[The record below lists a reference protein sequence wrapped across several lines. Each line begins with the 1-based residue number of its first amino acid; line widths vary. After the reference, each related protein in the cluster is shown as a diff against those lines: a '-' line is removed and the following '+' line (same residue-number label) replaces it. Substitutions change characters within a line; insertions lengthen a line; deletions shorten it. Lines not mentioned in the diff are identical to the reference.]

1 MSSYE
6 ISLTETGTCMVV
18 RLGLLGRSRPLWF
31 LSRERMEV
39 FLKRSVSPH
48 RLIVALDTFE
58 REGRVVVDAD
68 LE

>member
-6 ISLTETGTCMVV
+6 ISLTETGTYMVV

-31 LSRERMEV
+31 LRRERMEV
-39 FLKRSVSPH
+39 FLKRSVSPP
-48 RLIVALDTFE
+48 RLIVALNTFE